1 MVYDVAHFIS
11 KACSCVKKKRPS
23 KLDVAP
29 FQCIITSAP
38 MELICLDFLHLDQ
51 GGRDC
56 RYLQVVT
63 AHFSGFTQGH
73 PTINKKGKTTAEC
86 LSNDF
91 KLRYGMPSKVLHNQG
106 GEFEN
111 DLFKTL
117 RPPTPPPPLSPS
129 PSMVSR
135 SYLVPHFQSRACGR
149 CSESGHIAEECLNAT
164 ISSSAT
170 ELTNIPLSPPE
181 TAGNT

>member
-1 MVYDVAHFIS
+1 M
-11 KACSCVKKKRPS
+11 KKKRPS

-56 RYLQVVT
+56 RYLLVVT

-117 RPPTPPPPLSPS
+117 RPPAPLRPYPLPLPWSAEVTWYHISNLGHVEDAVRVVTSPRN
-129 PSMVSR
+129 V
-135 SYLVPHFQSRACGR
+135 
-149 CSESGHIAEECLNAT
+149 
-164 ISSSAT
+164 
-170 ELTNIPLSPPE
+170 
-181 TAGNT
+181 

>member
-56 RYLQVVT
+56 RYLLVVT

-86 LSNDF
+86 ISNDF
-91 KLRYGMPSKVLHNQG
+91 KLIYGMHKFYITKV
-106 GEFEN
+106 EN
-111 DLFKTL
+111 L
-117 RPPTPPPPLSPS
+117 RMIYLKRCALPPPPRPYPVPLPWSAEVTWYHISNLGHVEDAVRVVTSPRN
-129 PSMVSR
+129 V
-135 SYLVPHFQSRACGR
+135 
-149 CSESGHIAEECLNAT
+149 
-164 ISSSAT
+164 
-170 ELTNIPLSPPE
+170 
-181 TAGNT
+181 